1 MLLEM
6 SDGSPLHLRGKA
18 ATTVAERMIADGLA
32 VCITEVLCVR
42 QCELEDGETVF
53 EEGCSIRIDDDEEI
67 EQAALRLLAHRD
79 GDGRPCFV
87 NANSARCGKHV
98 VMTPD
103 GPMTIN

>member
-6 SDGSPLHLRGKA
+6 SDGSYLHLQGKA
-18 ATTVAERMIADGLA
+18 ATNIAERMIADGLA
-32 VCITEVLCVR
+32 VRITEILCVR
-42 QCELEDGETVF
+42 RCELEGGETVF
-53 EEGCSIRIDDDEEI
+53 EGGCSIRIGDDAEI
-67 EQAALRLLAHRD
+67 DQAALKLLAHRD

-87 NANSARCGKHV
+87 NINSARCGKHV